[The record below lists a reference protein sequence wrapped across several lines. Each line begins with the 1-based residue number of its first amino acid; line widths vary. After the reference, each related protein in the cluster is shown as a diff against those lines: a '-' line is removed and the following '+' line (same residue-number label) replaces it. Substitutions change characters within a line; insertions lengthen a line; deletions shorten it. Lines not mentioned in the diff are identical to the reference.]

1 MIKVVGLLMAA
12 AAAGYWMFK
21 SKRTMSPE
29 MSGDTSSS
37 QMNSG
42 DNSMLPGSPPEYA
55 RTPSPSVAAS
65 PRRDDTVSA
74 SPQRSVA
81 DYPGSQSSG

>member
-1 MIKVVGLLMAA
+1 MIKVVGLLIA

-21 SKRTMSPE
+21 GKRT
-29 MSGDTSSS
+29 TSSELS
-37 QMNSG
+37 TEDMTSKMRSG
-42 DNSMLPGSPPEYA
+42 KGSMHSGRQPEYA
-55 RTPSPSVAAS
+55 GSESPSVAVS
-65 PRRDDTVSA
+65 PPRDETVAA

>member
-12 AAAGYWMFK
+12 AAAGYWMFRG
-21 SKRTMSPE
+21 KRTMSPE
-29 MSGDTSSS
+29 MSGDTS
-37 QMNSG
+37 QMSSG
-42 DNSMLPGSPPEYA
+42 DDSMLPGRQPEYA
-55 RTPSPSVAAS
+55 GTPSPSVAAS